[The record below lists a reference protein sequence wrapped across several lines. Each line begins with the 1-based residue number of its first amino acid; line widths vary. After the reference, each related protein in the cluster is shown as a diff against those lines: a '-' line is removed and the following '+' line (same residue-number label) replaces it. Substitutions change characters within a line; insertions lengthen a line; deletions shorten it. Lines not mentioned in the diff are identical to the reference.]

1 LFDGVLFGFR
11 MEMKIKANER
21 EREREREREIN
32 GLEES
37 LKHKKQVSES

>member
-21 EREREREREIN
+21 ERERDKWFRR
-32 GLEES
+32 
-37 LKHKKQVSES
+37 VSQT